1 MGVTGKGN
9 IMAIIH
15 YEFADGHF
23 EDVECTEEFKREYE
37 FMLVRE
43 KALYWK
49 EMKQKERAGLR
60 CVPDYSLDKYHEDG
74 YDLPGPLPDP
84 LDELI
89 WQEERDEY
97 YRRLLAPLTDN
108 QREVYILHHIKGY
121 RKVKIAAIL
130 HISEM
135 AVRITVLLITFD
147 LHFDLSFVLLGIRK
161 SRRRKGE
168 KVSLKIWRAD
178 LFATGRLFSS

>member
-1 MGVTGKGN
+1 
-9 IMAIIH
+9 MATIH

-23 EDVECTEEFKREYE
+23 EDVECTEEFKHEYE

-60 CVPDYSLDKYHEDG
+60 CTPDYSLDKYNEDG
-74 YDLPGPLPDP
+74 YDLPAPSPDP
-84 LDELI
+84 LEEI
-89 WQEERDEY
+89 IRQEERQDY
-97 YRRLLAPLTDN
+97 YKRLIALLTDK

-121 RKVKIAAIL
+121 RKVKIAAML

-135 AVRITVLLITFD
+135 AVR
-147 LHFDLSFVLLGIRK
+147 K
-161 SRRRKGE
+161 
-168 KVSLKIWRAD
+168 
-178 LFATGRLFSS
+178 RLFWAHKKILNNFLK